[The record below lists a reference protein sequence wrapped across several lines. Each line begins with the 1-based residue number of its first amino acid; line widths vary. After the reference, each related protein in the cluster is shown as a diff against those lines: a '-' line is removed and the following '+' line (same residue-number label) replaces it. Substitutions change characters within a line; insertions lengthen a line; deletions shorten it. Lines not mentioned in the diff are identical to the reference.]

1 MKCKLREKQ
10 LRKKIKKTKK
20 GLTLAATAL
29 ILNGSLMPINNVF
42 ANEQSKDSTTAVSS
56 EKVETNFLKS
66 EIPNVNLQ
74 NNTEK
79 EQATQSSI
87 ITNENSSNVQGEDKE
102 KVTEGKSDVDLQNST
117 EKEQATQNSIIT
129 NENSSNVQGEDKEKV
144 TEDKSDELKIVRST
158 RLSDGRIAKDI
169 STPDQLQEAFYDA
182 TIGQVN
188 LVSDITLTKDILMDS
203 QKNPQLVINGNNHI
217 LDFGLFSIT
226 TTGSRDEYDRNINVK
241 LMNLQT
247 RNGGRWGAVT
257 PYEGVVE
264 LENINHEG
272 TTLVNSRGMRLSGKI
287 NCMVN
292 KQTASGDNS
301 SLSTYWAKSPENYI
315 TISSGADVVID
326 QPLATGTNAT
336 VINVKALNLEEN
348 SKLTVRTPLK
358 QRDGLICIWRGG
370 KVDVGK
376 GAQLNVE
383 TPADCPAI
391 GFYSSSLELRV
402 AKGGEINARSAGDY
416 AIYMDAAN
424 SFVNLSGAK
433 FNIQSTKAN
442 GVPLFMAAG
451 STVSFNNQNVR
462 AWLKG
467 SATSTNPRYS
477 WDNVSGVVNMSG
489 ATTTSVS
496 SYNTDF
502 QSSFKNQN
510 FSRISSNGTAKQEL
524 TKTTINEVKDT
535 DTTVSGK
542 GEPNAPIMIKVGD
555 QPIGN
560 GTVDSEGN
568 YSVPIQKQSAGTNIK
583 AVVTKDGL
591 SSEAST
597 TVTKSSLIPTT
608 ISNITTETTQ
618 VSGKAEPNATIQLN
632 IGDNKYQEGTV
643 GTDGLYSFTIP
654 KQKAGTVVKVI
665 VKKDKL

>member
-188 LVSDITLTKDILMDS
+188 LVSDITLTKNILMDS

-226 TTGSRDEYDRNINVK
+226 TTGSRDQYDRNINVK

-247 RNGGRWGAVT
+247 RNGGGWGAVT
-257 PYEGVVE
+257 PYDGVVE

-292 KQTASGDNS
+292 KPSQEGG
-301 SLSTYWAKSPENYI
+301 LSTYWAKSPENYI
-315 TISSGADVVID
+315 TISSGADVVVD
-326 QPLATGTNAT
+326 QSLATGCQFTAINA
-336 VINVKALNLEEN
+336 KALNLEEN
-348 SKLTVRTPLK
+348 SKLTVRTPLWQK
-358 QRDGLICIWRGG
+358 WGVICIDREG

-383 TPADCPAI
+383 TSADCPAI
-391 GFYSSSLELRV
+391 SFYRSSLELRV
-402 AKGGEINARSAGDY
+402 ANGGEINARSAGDY
-416 AIYMDAAN
+416 AITMDAAN
-424 SFVNLSGAK
+424 SIVNLSGAK

-451 STVSFNNQNVR
+451 STVSFDNQNVR

-597 TVTKSSLIPTT
+597 TVTKSSL
-608 ISNITTETTQ
+608 
-618 VSGKAEPNATIQLN
+618 
-632 IGDNKYQEGTV
+632 
-643 GTDGLYSFTIP
+643 
-654 KQKAGTVVKVI
+654 
-665 VKKDKL
+665 